1 MLIFE
6 THLIIEA
13 QKVLAMYVVEYLKKL
28 ALLGAIDKPIKISS
42 SEFTKYTSS
51 SSKTAARI
59 LKQLENEHF
68 IDRKIIPGGQLV
80 TISEGGVKRLR
91 AEYADYRYI
100 FGKDEESIEMYGYL
114 ISGLGEGQYYIG
126 LEGYRSQFQE
136 NLNFVPFPGTFN
148 VQLTDFS
155 VNMREKVDMI
165 HAIPI
170 SGFTDGQRTF
180 GAVKCYSAQIEGIRS
195 AVVVP
200 DRSHYPDDLVE
211 IIAPVNLRKTLG
223 LEDGDKVKI
232 VVDYRYTSK

>member
-1 MLIFE
+1 
-6 THLIIEA
+6 
-13 QKVLAMYVVEYLKKL
+13 
-28 ALLGAIDKPIKISS
+28 
-42 SEFTKYTSS
+42 
-51 SSKTAARI
+51 
-59 LKQLENEHF
+59 
-68 IDRKIIPGGQLV
+68 LV

-100 FGKDEESIEMYGYL
+100 FEKGEESIEMYGYL

-126 LEGYRSQFQE
+126 LEGYRSQFEE
-136 NLNFVPFPGTFN
+136 NLSFVPFPGTLN

-155 VNMREKVDMI
+155 VTMREKVGMV
-165 HAIPI
+165 HAIHI

-180 GAVKCYSAQIEGIRS
+180 GAVKCYPAQIEGIRS

-223 LEDGDKVKI
+223 LEDGDKVRI